1 MILAALAI
9 LFPAKVCIASDA
21 NSAAVRRLKLGGTIK
36 DALGRPIVG
45 AEVRLEEGGR
55 VIARSRTD
63 SAGAFQFKPVA
74 PGTYVVIANKQG
86 FTRTLQTV
94 VLSSRRANQL
104 LVVTM
109 EAKEALTLQ
118 VITQRL
124 DRARNDLSTEIG
136 STAYRFDQQ
145 AIHRLPEGQDSTLAQ
160 VLQQAPGVS
169 QDSYGQGQGQIHI
182 HGENGGGIQY
192 RINDVFLPEAVT
204 SFGEIFSPRFVR
216 SLTLLTGVLPAEI
229 GYRNEGIVDIHSKD
243 GCTDGG
249 PDNDNV
255 EIYGGQRD
263 TVEPSFEIGGCKGR
277 FSYYASGFYLR
288 DNLGLQAPDDSPDP
302 NHDHT
307 EQGQGFAYLSYLVNS
322 QTRLSMMTG
331 VAVNSFEVP
340 PAPGLAQQFTLAGV
354 PTFPSADVKEN
365 ELEQNYY
372 GILAL
377 QGTIGGNLNY
387 QVAGFSRYYELKFNP
402 DPIGD
407 LIYNGVAARILHTGF
422 VNGVQE
428 DTSYRFDSRHTL
440 RAGFYLSGE
449 AIELDDHAETFPA
462 MDGMQTGTTPISI
475 VDDNNQIAWLLGVY
489 AQDEWRP
496 LPGLTVNFGVRW
508 DWMSAFVT
516 QNQWSPRLA
525 VEYAMTRGTT
535 LHAGYARYFKVPP
548 FDQVALETVE
558 KFADTTNAAPVNS
571 GNDKIEAETDDY
583 FDAGIRQRV
592 VDGLNIGVDGF
603 YKIGH
608 DQLDLAQLTGTV
620 VTAPLNYRQSRA
632 WGSDFSLTFE
642 RNGLSAYLNFSY
654 AVLQA
659 KHISAGAFL
668 ADDAAEIGYIAN
680 HWVTLDD
687 NQMFV
692 GSGGASYQLW
702 GFLLTADGI
711 WGSGYRRGFANSGEL
726 PPILQFNAAI
736 VRSMRMPKLG
746 ELEGRISMINVF
758 DHTYQIRNGS
768 GIGVFSP
775 SYGARRALYAGIK
788 IPLALLVKG
797 SP

>member
-1 MILAALAI
+1 M
-9 LFPAKVCIASDA
+9 
-21 NSAAVRRLKLGGTIK
+21 
-36 DALGRPIVG
+36 
-45 AEVRLEEGGR
+45 
-55 VIARSRTD
+55 
-63 SAGAFQFKPVA
+63 
-74 PGTYVVIANKQG
+74 
-86 FTRTLQTV
+86 
-94 VLSSRRANQL
+94 
-104 LVVTM
+104 
-109 EAKEALTLQ
+109 
-118 VITQRL
+118 
-124 DRARNDLSTEIG
+124 
-136 STAYRFDQQ
+136 
-145 AIHRLPEGQDSTLAQ
+145 
-160 VLQQAPGVS
+160 LQQAPGVS

-422 VNGVQE
+422 VNGVQG

-440 RAGFYLSGE
+440 RGIL
-449 AIELDDHAETFPA
+449 P
-462 MDGMQTGTTPISI
+462 
-475 VDDNNQIAWLLGVY
+475 
-489 AQDEWRP
+489 EWR
-496 LPGLTVNFGVRW
+496 G
-508 DWMSAFVT
+508 D
-516 QNQWSPRLA
+516 
-525 VEYAMTRGTT
+525 
-535 LHAGYARYFKVPP
+535 
-548 FDQVALETVE
+548 
-558 KFADTTNAAPVNS
+558 
-571 GNDKIEAETDDY
+571 
-583 FDAGIRQRV
+583 
-592 VDGLNIGVDGF
+592 
-603 YKIGH
+603 
-608 DQLDLAQLTGTV
+608 
-620 VTAPLNYRQSRA
+620 
-632 WGSDFSLTFE
+632 
-642 RNGLSAYLNFSY
+642 
-654 AVLQA
+654 
-659 KHISAGAFL
+659 
-668 ADDAAEIGYIAN
+668 
-680 HWVTLDD
+680 
-687 NQMFV
+687 
-692 GSGGASYQLW
+692 
-702 GFLLTADGI
+702 
-711 WGSGYRRGFANSGEL
+711 
-726 PPILQFNAAI
+726 
-736 VRSMRMPKLG
+736 
-746 ELEGRISMINVF
+746 
-758 DHTYQIRNGS
+758 
-768 GIGVFSP
+768 
-775 SYGARRALYAGIK
+775 
-788 IPLALLVKG
+788 
-797 SP
+797 